1 MLSTRYMTAM
11 DSSQQQ
17 QKMTS
22 PQASGS
28 RRVGSEKRDVIRSRS
43 ENRQRPHQHT
53 DDAQDNP
60 RWFRVVNRNEKWLG
74 RFFGFAPKCRSVS
87 VGFNKK
93 TENPKPKPNPSRS
106 VSRSV
111 CRWNRLKS
119 QYFKGFGVHVLVSHV
134 TTRSYGSYMKMFY
147 TRSYI
152 NRQGARGH
160 TDSYEKMF
168 NTNSYVNQVG
178 GTRPCSFLYKKR
190 IRYEAILIPGT

>member
-1 MLSTRYMTAM
+1 MCVDMLSTRYMTAM

-74 RFFGFAPKCRSVS
+74 RFFVFSPTCRSVS
-87 VGFNKK
+87 VGFENE
-93 TENPKPKPNPSRS
+93 TEEKRNRNRTLLGQFLGETSQKVNTSKD
-106 VSRSV
+106 SV
-111 CRWNRLKS
+111 CMCW
-119 QYFKGFGVHVLVSHV
+119 YH
-134 TTRSYGSYMKMFY
+134 M
-147 TRSYI
+147 
-152 NRQGARGH
+152 
-160 TDSYEKMF
+160 
-168 NTNSYVNQVG
+168 
-178 GTRPCSFLYKKR
+178 
-190 IRYEAILIPGT
+190 